1 MKVSLDLLLHFL
13 TILFLIEALVPKII
27 RYNIASS
34 SRKILLESPKE
45 EETKKL
51 QYIIKKIKQDKYKAT
66 LVIIQSLTLVTCCW
80 KLFALKYISFEIGFC
95 LTMQTM
101 LSTIVYFTLSY
112 SPVNK
117 KSVYLYALM
126 NCWITVICLVF
137 LGK

>member
-13 TILFLIEALVPKII
+13 EILFIIEALFPKII

-34 SRKILLESPKE
+34 SRELLLEKE
-45 EETKKL
+45 DNTEKFE
-51 QYIIKKIKQDKYKAT
+51 IITKKIKQDKYKT
-66 LVIIQSLTLVTCCW
+66 ILVIIQSLTLVTCCW
-80 KLFALKYISFEIGFC
+80 KLFALKYINFETGFC
-95 LTMQTM
+95 LTIQTM
-101 LSTIVYFTLSY
+101 LSTITYFTLSY

>member
-1 MKVSLDLLLHFL
+1 MKVSLDLLLYFL
-13 TILFLIEALVPKII
+13 TILFIIEALFPKII

-34 SRKILLESPKE
+34 SRELLLEE
-45 EETKKL
+45 EDNTEKFE
-51 QYIIKKIKQDKYKAT
+51 IITKKIKQDKCKAT

-112 SPVNK
+112 SPINK

-126 NCWITVICLVF
+126 NCWITVICLIF

>member
-13 TILFLIEALVPKII
+13 TILFLIEALFPKII

-34 SRKILLESPKE
+34 SRELLLEKE
-45 EETKKL
+45 DNTEKFE
-51 QYIIKKIKQDKYKAT
+51 IITKKIKQDKYKT
-66 LVIIQSLTLVTCCW
+66 ILVVIQSLVLINCCW
-80 KLFALKYISFEIGFC
+80 KLFILKYINFDIGLC

-101 LSTIVYFTLSY
+101 LSTIVYFILSY
-112 SPVNK
+112 SPINK
-117 KSVYLYALM
+117 KSVCLYALM

>member
-13 TILFLIEALVPKII
+13 TILFLIEVLFPKII

-34 SRKILLESPKE
+34 SRELLLEKE
-45 EETKKL
+45 DNTEKFE
-51 QYIIKKIKQDKYKAT
+51 IITKKIKQDKYKT
-66 LVIIQSLTLVTCCW
+66 ILVIIQSLTLVTCCW

-101 LSTIVYFTLSY
+101 LSTIAYFTLSY

>member
-13 TILFLIEALVPKII
+13 TILFLIEALFPKII

-34 SRKILLESPKE
+34 SRKILLESSKE

-51 QYIIKKIKQDKYKAT
+51 QYIIKKIKQDKYKAI
-66 LVIIQSLTLVTCCW
+66 LVIIQSLVLTSCCW
-80 KLFALKYISFEIGFC
+80 KLVILRYINFDIGLC

-101 LSTIVYFTLSY
+101 LSTIVYFILSY
-112 SPVNK
+112 SPINK
-117 KSVYLYALM
+117 KSVCLYALM

>member
-34 SRKILLESPKE
+34 SRELLLEKE
-45 EETKKL
+45 DNTEKFE
-51 QYIIKKIKQDKYKAT
+51 IITKKIKQDKCKAT
-66 LVIIQSLTLVTCCW
+66 LVRIQSLTLVTCCW

-101 LSTIVYFTLSY
+101 LSTIAYFTLSY

-126 NCWITVICLVF
+126 NCWITIICLVF

>member
-1 MKVSLDLLLHFL
+1 MKVSLNLLLYSL
-13 TILFLIEALVPKII
+13 EILFIIEALFPKII

-34 SRKILLESPKE
+34 SRELLLEKE
-45 EETKKL
+45 DNTEKFE
-51 QYIIKKIKQDKYKAT
+51 IITKKIKQDKYKT
-66 LVIIQSLTLVTCCW
+66 ILVIIQSLTLVTCCW

-112 SPVNK
+112 SHVNK

-137 LGK
+137 LVK

>member
-34 SRKILLESPKE
+34 SRELLLEKE
-45 EETKKL
+45 DNTEKFE
-51 QYIIKKIKQDKYKAT
+51 IITKKIKQDKYKAI
-66 LVIIQSLTLVTCCW
+66 LVIIQSLILVTCCW
-80 KLFALKYISFEIGFC
+80 KLFILKYISFEIGFC
-95 LTMQTM
+95 LTMQIM

>member
-1 MKVSLDLLLHFL
+1 MKVSLNLLLYSL
-13 TILFLIEALVPKII
+13 EILFIIEALFPKII
-27 RYNIASS
+27 RYNIARS
-34 SRKILLESPKE
+34 SRELLLEKE
-45 EETKKL
+45 DNTEKFEI
-51 QYIIKKIKQDKYKAT
+51 IIKKIKQDKYKT
-66 LVIIQSLTLVTCCW
+66 ILVIIQSLTLVTCCW

-101 LSTIVYFTLSY
+101 LSTIVYFILSY
-112 SPVNK
+112 SPINK

>member
-1 MKVSLDLLLHFL
+1 MKVSLDLLLYFL
-13 TILFLIEALVPKII
+13 TILFLIEALFPKII

-34 SRKILLESPKE
+34 SRELLLEKE
-45 EETKKL
+45 DNTEKSEIVTKKM
-51 QYIIKKIKQDKYKAT
+51 KQDKYKAI

-80 KLFALKYISFEIGFC
+80 KLFALKYINFETGFC

-112 SPVNK
+112 SPINK